1 MSRLDTQRRA
11 LIVER
16 EQRQNREAQL
26 RQDLTDAEARATE
39 EQSVIDEA
47 KQMLNRAQ
55 HQVESDDG
63 MRETLET
70 ARTQA
75 REHVRQCRQ
84 EKQQADVALN
94 RSEVRHRELLT
105 QHEALSRSIER
116 ARKQVTSYE
125 QREASIR
132 GEMPT
137 EQNSDLAAR
146 QELSELL
153 ERRLAVESQL
163 TQVRQGL
170 SELESALRSK
180 EQSLSLIHI

>member
-1 MSRLDTQRRA
+1 MVVSRDLEDTDSHIEELRAKRAETERTIDAEQEVLQGAQQTLSRLDTQRRA

-55 HQVESDDG
+55 HQVESDEG

-75 REHVRQCRQ
+75 REQVRQCRQ

-105 QHEALSRSIER
+105 QREALSRSIER
-116 ARKQVTSYE
+116 AREQV
-125 QREASIR
+125 
-132 GEMPT
+132 
-137 EQNSDLAAR
+137 NS
-146 QELSELL
+146 
-153 ERRLAVESQL
+153 
-163 TQVRQGL
+163 
-170 SELESALRSK
+170 
-180 EQSLSLIHI
+180 